1 MAGYRLISALAE
13 RAWQKAVHGV
23 EGRLRPCQS
32 CGRQPQIGMERRID
46 LVGEAFQIRCPNGHA
61 RHDIQSHTNIVEE
74 REGVMYARWE
84 EAIKIL
90 GEWWDEKQEEVRVA
104 SMFPGAKK

>member
-13 RAWQKAVHGV
+13 QSWQKAVHST

-46 LVGEAFQIRCPNGHA
+46 LVGESFQIRCPNGHA
-61 RHDIQSHTNIVEE
+61 RHDIQSHANIMEE
-74 REGVMYARWE
+74 SGAAMCARWGE
-84 EAIKIL
+84 VIKIL
-90 GEWWDEKQEEVRVA
+90 GEWWDNKQEEVRVA
-104 SMFPGAKK
+104 GMFLGDKK